1 MHHQPD
7 ILQNLRQEL
16 SNGRMWLDRT
26 VVLAYAG
33 IGGLAVVAFTL
44 MTNKAFSWFQHIYHF
59 QGGWVVLLW
68 TPALA
73 AAIVWATRR
82 FAPNAAGSGI
92 PQVMAALEPDVTP
105 RQRQYFVSLRLTA
118 AKIALGSAGFLGGM
132 SVGREG
138 PSVQIAAGVMQHARR
153 WLGPQSGI
161 SDHALLVAG
170 GAAGLAAAFNAPLAG
185 VVFAIEE
192 LARKLESRSS
202 GLLITGIVLAGLIGV
217 SFFGNRSYFGVIQVP
232 ALDWS
237 ALAPGLTVTL
247 VCGALGGLFSK
258 LMAAS
263 LAGAP
268 ERMNLLRTRFPV
280 RFAAVGGL
288 VIAVIGL
295 VTGGATFG
303 AGSEEVQHMLA
314 GRAEIPEL
322 YVTLKFIATW
332 LTAWCGVPGGIFAPS
347 LSIGAGVGHNVS
359 LLMGAD
365 IAPALIAMGMAAFL
379 AAVTQAPLTAF
390 IIVME
395 MIDGH
400 AMVLSL
406 MSAAMLAS
414 LISRLI
420 ARPLYDT
427 LATHMVTELHESEAQ
442 ARTPAASQV
451 EPATAPAQSEQP
463 APAEPERAPDNVA
476 PPRSPSEASG
486 LPGLPPAPPTSPA
499 HPSATADDPPP

>member
-7 ILQNLRQEL
+7 FLQNMRHEF

-26 VVLAYAG
+26 VVLAYAAMA
-33 IGGLAVVAFTL
+33 GLAVVAFTL
-44 MTNKAFSWFQHIYHF
+44 LTDKAFSWFQQIYHF
-59 QGGWVVLLW
+59 QGGWLVLFW

-82 FAPNAAGSGI
+82 FAPTTSGSGI
-92 PQVMAALEPDVTP
+92 PQVMATLEPDVTP
-105 RQRQYFVSLRLTA
+105 TQRLHFVSLRLTA
-118 AKIALGSAGFLGGM
+118 AKMVLGSAGFLAGM
-132 SVGREG
+132 SIGREG
-138 PSVQIAAGVMQHARR
+138 PSVQIAAGVMHHARR
-153 WLGPQSGI
+153 WLRPQSGI

-170 GAAGLAAAFNAPLAG
+170 GAAGIAAAFNAPLAG
-185 VVFAIEE
+185 VLFAIEE
-192 LARKLESRSS
+192 LSRKLESRSS

-217 SFFGNRSYFGVIQVP
+217 SFFGNRSYFGMFQVP
-232 ALDWS
+232 ELDWN
-237 ALAPGLTVTL
+237 ALLPGLMVTL
-247 VCGALGGLFSK
+247 ACGALGGLFSK

-263 LAGAP
+263 LTGSP
-268 ERMNLLRTRFPV
+268 ERMNLLRARFPV
-280 RFAAVGGL
+280 RFAAVGGV

-303 AGSEEVQHMLA
+303 AGSEEVQHILA
-314 GRAEIPEL
+314 GQAEMPEL

-359 LLMGAD
+359 LLMGGD
-365 IAPALIAMGMAAFL
+365 IGPALIAMGMAAFL

-406 MSAAMLAS
+406 MAAAMLAS

-420 ARPLYDT
+420 ARPLYET
-427 LATHMVTELHESEAQ
+427 LAVHMVDVLRKSEAA
-442 ARTPAASQV
+442 ARVPPSPTEPKLAASQ
-451 EPATAPAQSEQP
+451 AAP
-463 APAEPERAPDNVA
+463 
-476 PPRSPSEASG
+476 SG
-486 LPGLPPAPPTSPA
+486 PNDELQK
-499 HPSATADDPPP
+499 

>member
-7 ILQNLRQEL
+7 ILQNLRHEL

-26 VVLAYAG
+26 VVLVYAALA
-33 IGGLAVVAFTL
+33 GLAVVAFTL
-44 MTNKAFSWFQHIYHF
+44 MTNKAFSWFEQIYHF
-59 QGGWVVLLW
+59 QGGWLVLFW

-82 FAPNAAGSGI
+82 FAPTASGSGI
-92 PQVMAALEPDVTP
+92 PQVMATLEPQVTP
-105 RQRQYFVSLRLTA
+105 AQRQHFVSLRLTV
-118 AKIALGSAGFLGGM
+118 AKMLLGSAGFLAGM
-132 SVGREG
+132 SIGREG

-153 WLGPQSGI
+153 WLRPQSGI

-170 GAAGLAAAFNAPLAG
+170 GAAGIAAAFNAPLAG

-192 LARKLESRSS
+192 LSRKLESRSS

-232 ALDWS
+232 ELDWS
-237 ALAPGLTVTL
+237 ALVPGLTVTL
-247 VCGALGGLFSK
+247 ACGALGGLFSK

-263 LAGAP
+263 LTGSP
-268 ERMNLLRTRFPV
+268 ERMNRLRARFPV

-288 VIAVIGL
+288 AIAVIGL
-295 VTGGATFG
+295 VTGGATVG
-303 AGSEEVQHMLA
+303 AGSEEVQHILA
-314 GRAEIPEL
+314 GEAELPEV

-359 LLMGAD
+359 LLMGSEF
-365 IAPALIAMGMAAFL
+365 APALIAMGMAAFL

-414 LISRLI
+414 LVSRLI
-420 ARPLYDT
+420 ARPLYET
-427 LATHMVTELHESEAQ
+427 LALHMVDVLHKS
-442 ARTPAASQV
+442 AAAVS
-451 EPATAPAQSEQP
+451 PATPPSPTPPEPQPSPA
-463 APAEPERAPDNVA
+463 
-476 PPRSPSEASG
+476 
-486 LPGLPPAPPTSPA
+486 PPAPSAPG
-499 HPSATADDPPP
+499 SATSAAVTAAPGADADGDARK